1 MIGANK
7 YDFSFTASS
16 LRLSKLRLVAEHQ
29 INGEV
34 TDYINDLGGGKSSTG
49 KRMLAEFNKRLNFLS
64 ETEKNLL
71 IKADLTTQ
79 KQLAFLSVCKTHA
92 FIRDFV
98 VDVLR
103 EKVLVFDYEITEGEY
118 ITFFRRKSDVH
129 PEMDDLTDITQNKV
143 RQVTFKILEQAGMI
157 DNIKTKNI
165 QPQLLDSQLIKAI
178 ISDDSQWLKVFLM
191 SDLDIENY
199 KN

>member
-1 MIGANK
+1 
-7 YDFSFTASS
+7 
-16 LRLSKLRLVAEHQ
+16 LSE
-29 INGEV
+29 I
-34 TDYINDLGGGKSSTG
+34 
-49 KRMLAEFNKRLNFLS
+49 NKRLRIFTAEQSDFFL
-64 ETEKNLL
+64 LG
-71 IKADLTTQ
+71 DLTTQ

>member
-1 MIGANK
+1 MVEANK
-7 YDFSFTASS
+7 YDFSFTGFS
-16 LRLSKLRLVAEHQ
+16 LRINDMRRVAEAEK
-29 INGEV
+29 NGIPYSKV
-34 TDYINDLGGGKSSTG
+34 DFGDGNPRSG
-49 KRMLAEFNKRLNFLS
+49 KRRLSEINKRLRIFTAEQSDFFL
-64 ETEKNLL
+64 LG
-71 IKADLTTQ
+71 DLTTQ